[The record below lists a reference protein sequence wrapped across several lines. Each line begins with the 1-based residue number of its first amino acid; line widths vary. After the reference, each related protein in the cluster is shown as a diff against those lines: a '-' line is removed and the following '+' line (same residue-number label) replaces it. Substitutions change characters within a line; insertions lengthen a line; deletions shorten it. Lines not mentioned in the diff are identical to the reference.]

1 MAIITVNKYTLF
13 YGDLEEAIDYERQNV
28 KIDSGSE
35 SEENQFDMASN
46 LTNSDSSS
54 DQSDVF

>member
-1 MAIITVNKYTLF
+1 VLGPRGETLF
-13 YGDLEEAIDYERQNV
+13 YGDLEEAIDYELQNV

-46 LTNSDSSS
+46 LTNSDSIS

>member
-13 YGDLEEAIDYERQNV
+13 YGDLEEAIDYENQNV

-46 LTNSDSSS
+46 LTNSDSR
-54 DQSDVF
+54 FKL

>member
-1 MAIITVNKYTLF
+1 MVLGPRGETLF
-13 YGDLEEAIDYERQNV
+13 YGDLEEAIDYENQNV

-46 LTNSDSSS
+46 LTNSDSNS